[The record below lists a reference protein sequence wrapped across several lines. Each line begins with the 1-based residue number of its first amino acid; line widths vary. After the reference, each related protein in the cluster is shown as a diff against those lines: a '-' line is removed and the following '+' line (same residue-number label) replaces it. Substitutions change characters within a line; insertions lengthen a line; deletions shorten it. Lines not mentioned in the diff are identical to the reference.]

1 MLCANCGAQLRP
13 NARFCNQCGARIAA
27 SADQPPGTASSDSSA
42 LALPTPRLAPQAASA
57 ASAMSRPATIA
68 APATQPIVGAD
79 GQRDPSSSA
88 RSNVTTQLDSNDA
101 LGASVSAQHGASSA
115 PMPAGD
121 LLPAES
127 PHFAGGAA
135 PRADDQLPWPL
146 PPGLILDGRYRVES
160 LMSAS
165 EVENSYFVTDLRGY
179 EQCWA
184 CGQVYGTTAATERF
198 CRECGADMLGRQLIM
213 RERAIAPDE
222 EASAQALAGANAGAE
237 AVRVF
242 VQSGRAYRVEPK
254 VSQRAAF
261 PLGARL
267 VAGAASDLGKTRSG
281 ELNEDSALVLVL
293 DRIHESQSLPMGLF
307 AVADGLGGHASG
319 QRASRLVIN
328 VLAHTI
334 LRQIALP
341 VLGSPA
347 DAPLDETQLSNLLT
361 DAVHAA
367 NGSLCAA
374 NQEAGLDAGSTLVA
388 ALIYGETAYIANV
401 GDSRAYVCDDSGLRR
416 ITSDHSLVQQLVAGG
431 LIQPDD
437 VYSHPQRNQIF
448 RSLGDDPD
456 ITVDI
461 FVQQLR
467 PNTRL
472 LLCSDGLWEMVR
484 DPEIETLLRADT
496 DPQSSC
502 DALMTAANDGG
513 GEDNITAV
521 IVEAR

>member
-1 MLCANCGAQLRP
+1 MLCANCGAELRS
-13 NARFCNQCGARIAA
+13 NARFCNRCGAQVAG
-27 SADQPPGTASSDSSA
+27 SADQSGDVGAPRPG
-42 LALPTPRLAPQAASA
+42 APAAA
-57 ASAMSRPATIA
+57 ASAMPRPPTLA
-68 APATQPIVGAD
+68 APSTRPNAGAGDQPNRASLPRANITA
-79 GQRDPSSSA
+79 
-88 RSNVTTQLDSNDA
+88 QLDPRDFP
-101 LGASVSAQHGASSA
+101 GAVTAAPQPPANAA
-115 PMPAGD
+115 PMSAGD
-121 LLPAES
+121 LLPSDPSLLA
-127 PHFAGGAA
+127 AGAA
-135 PRADDQLPWPL
+135 PRPDDQLPWPL

-160 LMSAS
+160 LSSAS
-165 EVENSYFVTDLRGY
+165 EVENSYVVTDLRGY

-184 CGQVYGTTAATERF
+184 CGQVYGASAATERF
-198 CRECGADMLGRQLIM
+198 CRECGADMLGRQLVL

-222 EASAQALAGANAGAE
+222 PASIPTEGGAGE
-237 AVRVF
+237 SVRTF

-254 VSQRAAF
+254 VTPRAAF

-267 VAGAASDLGKTRSG
+267 IAGAASDLGKTRSG

-293 DRIHESQSLPMGLF
+293 DRLHESHSLPVGLF
-307 AVADGLGGHASG
+307 AVADGLGGHANG
-319 QRASRLVIN
+319 PRASRLVIN

-334 LRQIALP
+334 VRNITMP

-347 DAPLDETQLSNLLT
+347 ETPLDEDQLSNLLT
-361 DAVHAA
+361 EAVRAA

-374 NQEAGLDAGSTLVA
+374 NKEAGLDAGSTLVA

-401 GDSRAYVCDDSGLRR
+401 GDSRAYVCDESGLRR

-431 LIQPDD
+431 LIHPDD
-437 VYSHPQRNQIF
+437 VYTHPQRNQIF

-456 ITVDI
+456 IPVDL

-467 PNTRL
+467 PGMRF

-484 DPEIETLLRADT
+484 DPDLETLLHADT
-496 DPQSSC
+496 DPQSTC

-521 IVEAR
+521 VVEAR